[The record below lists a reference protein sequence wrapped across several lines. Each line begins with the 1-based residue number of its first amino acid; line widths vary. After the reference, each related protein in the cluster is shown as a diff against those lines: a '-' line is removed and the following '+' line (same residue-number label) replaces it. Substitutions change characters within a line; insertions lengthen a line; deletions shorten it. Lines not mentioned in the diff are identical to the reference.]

1 MEMKDVLK
9 KLREKN
15 SLTQEQM
22 AKRVMV
28 TRQAV
33 SRWETGETQPNTDT
47 LKLLSQEFEVSV
59 NTLLGSPR
67 QLICQ
72 CCGMPLNED
81 AFISREKDG
90 SYNEDYCVMQR
101 GSLYISQ
108 ESLYWIILWNI
119 CRILI
124 IWEWMT
130 GELNLTYIFHS

>member
-72 CCGMPLNED
+72 CCGMK
-81 AFISREKDG
+81 IIVSG
-90 SYNEDYCVMQR
+90 VMQR